1 VKQATEDY
9 QQRDSLKA
17 KEGIFKGYQEQL
29 TRYKE
34 LNNALLAANANH
46 KSALDKKS
54 ELEEPTH
61 STGHIL
67 F

>member
-1 VKQATEDY
+1 LLA
-9 QQRDSLKA
+9 
-17 KEGIFKGYQEQL
+17 FKGYQEQL

-54 ELEEPTH
+54 ELEEQDKTH
-61 STGHIL
+61 GFCQRL
-67 F
+67 FHPPLI